1 MFSFLLAN
9 MIQLLKYAKSFP
21 LSLAWFG
28 NGKVCLF
35 SIILG
40 LHGLCVVLVQLL
52 WKKDAA
58 AKGTSHHRSSPSVLQ
73 VCIHQTFKCLWAI
86 FFLLFLDFHPNKVE
100 LATIPIF
107 FLSSINWENK
117 YCPSQ
122 PLLTS
127 LCVVKCAAFYKT
139 MYVYR
144 LPKKNARPHGFK
156 AWYLF

>member
-28 NGKVCLF
+28 NGKVACFPLSWVCMVRVWSWCSYSGERMQRPKAQATTGPLLVCSRCVYIRLLNVCELF
-35 SIILG
+35 FSFCFWNSTLTKLSLPPYPFFSCQASIG
-40 LHGLCVVLVQLL
+40 
-52 WKKDAA
+52 K
-58 AKGTSHHRSSPSVLQ
+58 
-73 VCIHQTFKCLWAI
+73 HQ
-86 FFLLFLDFHPNKVE
+86 
-100 LATIPIF
+100 
-107 FLSSINWENK
+107 

-144 LPKKNARPHGFK
+144 LPKKNARPHDLK
-156 AWYLF
+156 A

>member
-40 LHGLCVVLVQLL
+40 LHGPCVVLVQLL
-52 WKKDAA
+52 WRKDAA
-58 AKGTSHHRSSPSVLQ
+58 AKGTSHHGPLLMCSRCVYIRL
-73 VCIHQTFKCLWAI
+73 
-86 FFLLFLDFHPNKVE
+86 FLLFLDFHPNKIE

-127 LCVVKCAAFYKT
+127 LCVVKCAVFYKT

-144 LPKKNARPHGFK
+144 LPKKNARPHDLK
-156 AWYLF
+156 A